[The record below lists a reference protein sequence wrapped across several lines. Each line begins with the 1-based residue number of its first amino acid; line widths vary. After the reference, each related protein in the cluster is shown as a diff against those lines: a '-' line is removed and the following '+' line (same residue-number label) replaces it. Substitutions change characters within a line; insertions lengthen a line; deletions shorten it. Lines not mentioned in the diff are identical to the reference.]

1 MLGEQPVAAAAK
13 LGHRVRALAGAL
25 EVELGDAGSE
35 VGEFERF
42 ARAAAAH
49 RATLPS
55 RMG

>member
-1 MLGEQPVAAAAK
+1 MLGEEPVAAVPK
-13 LGHRVRALAGAL
+13 LGHGVRARAAAL

-42 ARAAAAH
+42 ARAAVAH